1 MYVQVL
7 STYMLHMTGE
17 IGRQGLAHWPI
28 VYGLVLSYEGDRVA
42 LDENDALEGKGG
54 KGLRTFAFDAES
66 RSVNWKAMF
75 CRRIDI
81 RVNELGIYIYISATD
96 DDKVSH
102 LEGDEFKFYCSHDER
117 KKEIEKK

>member
-81 RVNELGIYIYISATD
+81 RVNELGIYIYIFQLRMMIKSVIWRGMNLNFIALMT
-96 DDKVSH
+96 K
-102 LEGDEFKFYCSHDER
+102 ER
-117 KKEIEKK
+117 KK